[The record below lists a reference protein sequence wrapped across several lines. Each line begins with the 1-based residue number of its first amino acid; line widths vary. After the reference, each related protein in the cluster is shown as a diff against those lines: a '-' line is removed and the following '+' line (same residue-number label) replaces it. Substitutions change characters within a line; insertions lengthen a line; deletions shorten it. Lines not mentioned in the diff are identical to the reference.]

1 MWSLKKKNNN
11 IVNHNKNKNNN
22 RKIEI
27 KNLLIPTG
35 FYYINTMNKN
45 LKKWKGRKP
54 SNPLCGCSYV
64 EASRY
69 WETYFSLII

>member
-45 LKKWKGRKP
+45 LKK
-54 SNPLCGCSYV
+54 
-64 EASRY
+64 
-69 WETYFSLII
+69 